1 MADLSRY
8 KNGKVYK
15 LVSDVSPLI
24 YIGSTCKTL
33 STRLSCH
40 KSAYKENGKR
50 QAISRQLFELGG
62 NVSIILIEEIN
73 CENKQQ
79 LLRRER
85 HFIETMDCINKVIPI
100 REPGETNTLYYYAN
114 IEVCKAKNMER
125 HYNNMATNP
134 EYVNKRHEQAK
145 AYREKTKDVK
155 ITCECGTITTPK
167 HLARHKK
174 TQKHLELLI

>member
-33 STRLSCH
+33 SARLSGH
-40 KSAYKENGKR
+40 KKAYKANEKR
-50 QAISRQLFELGG
+50 QAISRQMFELGG
-62 NVSIILIEEIN
+62 NVSIILIEEVN

-100 REPGETNTLYYYAN
+100 REVGETN
-114 IEVCKAKNMER
+114 EKNMER

-155 ITCECGTITTPK
+155 ITCECGAITTPK
-167 HLARHKK
+167 HQARHKK
-174 TQKHLELLI
+174 TIKHLEQLNK